1 MSEIKLIK
9 LPHTK
14 YDLYYAPKTKDS
26 KGAGGDLY
34 IKFSTGRYEK
44 L

>member
-14 YDLYYAPKTKDS
+14 YDLYYAPKTKDIPRGP
-26 KGAGGDLY
+26 GALY

>member
-14 YDLYYAPKTKDS
+14 YDLYYAPKTKD
-26 KGAGGDLY
+26 LY